1 VLHVPLPF
9 VLVPIIFYT
18 EATLVLRIRARNDHC
33 LDMPIE
39 YWWLFPLGLVI
50 GAFGT
55 LIGAGGG
62 FILVPILLLV
72 YPNEKTELITGIS
85 LAVVFFNALSGSL
98 AYARMKRVDYKS
110 GVIFALATIPGAILG
125 ALSTAY
131 IPRGIFDL
139 MFGILMIVAAVYLWA
154 STSQESEIRN
164 HRDAHG
170 HFSPASY
177 WIKRDLIDAE
187 GIRYHY
193 EYNPAI
199 GVLLSVFVGFVSSLL
214 GVGGGFI
221 HVPALAHLLDF
232 PVHIATA
239 TSHFVLAIM
248 SLTGTLVHIAQGV
261 FVRGI
266 RRMAIL
272 AIGVLI
278 GAQAGA
284 WMSNRVGGRMIIRGL
299 AVALAFVG
307 IRLIFSGL

>member
-1 VLHVPLPF
+1 
-9 VLVPIIFYT
+9 
-18 EATLVLRIRARNDHC
+18 
-33 LDMPIE
+33 MPAE
-39 YWWLFPLGLVI
+39 YLWLLPLGLLI

-62 FILVPILLLV
+62 FVLVPILLLV

-110 GVIFALATIPGAILG
+110 GILFSIATIPGAILG

-131 IPRGIFDL
+131 VPRGVFDL
-139 MFGILMIVAAVYLWA
+139 LFGVLMIVAAIYLW
-154 STSQESEIRN
+154 TSGGEES
-164 HRDAHG
+164 AVQ
-170 HFSPASY
+170 SY
-177 WIKRDLIDAE
+177 RKGDSDSDPRPRRMVRDLTDAE

-193 EYNPAI
+193 AYNPVT
-199 GVLLSVFVGFVSSLL
+199 GVLLSLVVGFISSLL

-221 HVPALAHLLDF
+221 HVPILTRLLDF

-248 SLTGTLVHIAQGV
+248 SLTGTLVHVAQGV
-261 FVRGI
+261 FVRGL
-266 RRMAIL
+266 RRTALL

-284 WMSNRVGGRMIIRGL
+284 WMSNRVGGKMIIRGL

-307 IRLIFSGL
+307 VRLIVSVL

>member
-1 VLHVPLPF
+1 
-9 VLVPIIFYT
+9 
-18 EATLVLRIRARNDHC
+18 
-33 LDMPIE
+33 MPAE
-39 YWWLFPLGLVI
+39 YLWLLPLGLLI

-62 FILVPILLLV
+62 FVLVPILLLV

-110 GVIFALATIPGAILG
+110 GILFSIATIPGAILG

-131 IPRGIFDL
+131 VPRGVFDL
-139 MFGILMIVAAVYLWA
+139 LFGVLMIVAAIYLW
-154 STSQESEIRN
+154 TSGGEESAVR
-164 HRDAHG
+164 
-170 HFSPASY
+170 SY
-177 WIKRDLIDAE
+177 RKGDSDSDPRRRRMLRDLTDAE
-187 GIRYHY
+187 GVRYHY
-193 EYNPAI
+193 AYNPVT
-199 GVLLSVFVGFVSSLL
+199 GVLLSLVVGFISSLL

-221 HVPALAHLLDF
+221 HVPILTRLLDF

-248 SLTGTLVHIAQGV
+248 SLTGTLVHVAQGV

-266 RRMAIL
+266 RRTTML

-278 GAQAGA
+278 GAQGGA
-284 WMSNRVGGRMIIRGL
+284 WMSNRIGGKMIIRGL

-307 IRLIFSGL
+307 VRLIVSVL